1 MTDSRSPTAPPATLH
16 RVLGVW
22 VLVFYGLGSIVGAGI
37 YVLIGAVAG
46 VAGYGAPLAFLAAG
60 VLAGLTG
67 LSYAELS
74 ARHPEAAGAA
84 VYVQEGFGRVWLS
97 RLIGFAVVAVGL
109 FLTGSLA
116 HGVVGYI
123 TQFITVPPLPASLG
137 VVALFTLI
145 ACLGVGHSLWLA
157 AAMTMVE
164 IAGLVFVFVA
174 GAPALDRLPDVA
186 AQLVPTGSTGIMAIA
201 SGVFLAFFA
210 FLGFEDI
217 VNMAEETRDPGRTLP
232 RAILLSIA
240 LATLIYGAVA
250 LVAVLAVPLND
261 LAASR
266 APLELV
272 MARADWAPR
281 NLLSVIALI
290 AIPNGILITLVMLG
304 RILYGM
310 ARRGWL
316 PAALGVVNPLTRTPL
331 RTTLLGGALALA
343 FTASVDFIGLV
354 TLTSAVNLCVFFTV
368 NLALARLQVVRPRH
382 DLEFNV
388 PRWCPPLGAAI
399 CVALLALEFLR

>member
-1 MTDSRSPTAPPATLH
+1 MTDSRSPTAPLH

-368 NLALARLQVVRPRH
+368 NLALARLQAVRPRH

>member
-1 MTDSRSPTAPPATLH
+1 
-16 RVLGVW
+16 
-22 VLVFYGLGSIVGAGI
+22 
-37 YVLIGAVAG
+37 
-46 VAGYGAPLAFLAAG
+46 
-60 VLAGLTG
+60 
-67 LSYAELS
+67 
-74 ARHPEAAGAA
+74 
-84 VYVQEGFGRVWLS
+84 
-97 RLIGFAVVAVGL
+97 VV
-109 FLTGSLA
+109 
-116 HGVVGYI
+116 
-123 TQFITVPPLPASLG
+123 
-137 VVALFTLI
+137 
-145 ACLGVGHSLWLA
+145 
-157 AAMTMVE
+157 
-164 IAGLVFVFVA
+164 VA
-174 GAPALDRLPDVA
+174 GAPALDHLPDIA
-186 AQLVPTGSTGIMAIA
+186 GQLLPKGGAGVLAIA

-240 LATLIYGAVA
+240 LAAVIYGIVA
-250 LVAVLAVPLND
+250 LVAVAAVPLAD

-281 NLLSVIALI
+281 HLLSVIALI

-316 PAALGVVNPLTRTPL
+316 PAALGIVNPLTRTPL

-343 FTASVDFIGLV
+343 FTATVDFIGLV

-368 NLALARLQVVRPRH
+368 NLALARLQVVRPRN
-382 DLEFNV
+382 DLEFHA